1 MSDLFPTENLRG
13 EPPRLAQLRA
23 KYDAAKVAVAE
34 ADEWAREHTGGVGPQ
49 RFRRELESA
58 RLDLRMEEERL
69 SKR

>member
-1 MSDLFPTENLRG
+1 MSELFPTENLRG

-23 KYDAAKVAVAE
+23 KYEAAKDALAE
-34 ADEWAREHTGGVGPQ
+34 ANDWEDEHGDPIPQ
-49 RFRRELESA
+49 RFRREFERA